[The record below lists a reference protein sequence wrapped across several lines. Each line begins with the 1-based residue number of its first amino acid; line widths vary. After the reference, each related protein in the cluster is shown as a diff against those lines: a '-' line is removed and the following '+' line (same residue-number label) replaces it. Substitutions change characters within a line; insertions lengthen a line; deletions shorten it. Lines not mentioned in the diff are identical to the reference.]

1 MPLNNWLKSG
11 VRLSYLSINTG
22 RENEGVFLTLQ
33 QKEDGELLEAP
44 MSSYYILMSI
54 WSSDFANI
62 FCCPRF
68 IMKSLCLIRDW
79 AILCIVVYY
88 IPHVTIAAGFFF
100 TFFPPPSEYLTL
112 NRFLVCG
119 IHALLYTV
127 QYVPTENIRQPCFKG
142 DIALDRVVRL
152 TYTRPSPWSFTQPSS
167 QVMGG

>member
-44 MSSYYILMSI
+44 MSSWHIDEHLIGRLCQHFLLSSI
-54 WSSDFANI
+54 HNEVLVPHSRLGHI
-62 FCCPRF
+62 MYCCVLHSTCNHSRW
-68 IMKSLCLIRDW
+68 I
-79 AILCIVVYY
+79 
-88 IPHVTIAAGFFF
+88 FF